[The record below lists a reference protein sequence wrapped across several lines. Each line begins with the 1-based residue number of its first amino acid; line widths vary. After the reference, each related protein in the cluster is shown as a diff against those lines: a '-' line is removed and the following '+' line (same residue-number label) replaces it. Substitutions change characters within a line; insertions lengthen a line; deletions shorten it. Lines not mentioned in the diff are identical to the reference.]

1 MRLFK
6 NKLAVTII
14 VLSVTFLGLIIYSA
28 KRENITF
35 IENGIGVALN
45 PVQRVAYTVTG
56 NIHDFWDFA
65 TSFSKVKTDNEELK
79 KRNNELESM
88 EREYKSLKNE
98 NERLQDMLN
107 FKTERNEEY
116 IGAHIVGKAPD
127 LSEVYAIDK
136 GKNHGIKPGM
146 VVVTSSGL
154 FGKVAEVGSN
164 WSKVYSLLNENIAV
178 AAMIER
184 TKETTG
190 LVKGYRDANNR
201 FLAKVYNL
209 PVDSEVKE
217 GDDVVI
223 TSGEGQIYPKGLKI
237 GKVLSVE
244 EDRGKV
250 MKIATIEP
258 CVDFSKLEEIF
269 IIVPNDPLEVKY
281 N

>member
-6 NKLAVTII
+6 NKLAATII
-14 VLSVTFLGLIIYSA
+14 VLSVTFLGLIIYSV
-28 KRENITF
+28 KRENISF
-35 IENGIGVALN
+35 VENGIGVALN
-45 PVQRVAYTVTG
+45 PVQKVAYTVTG

-65 TSFSKVKTDNEELK
+65 TSFSKVKAENENLK
-79 KRNNELESM
+79 RRNNDLEKM
-88 EREYKSLKNE
+88 EKEYKDLKSE

-116 IGAHIVGKAPD
+116 IGAHIVDKANG
-127 LSEVYAIDK
+127 LEIYAIDK
-136 GKNHGIKPGM
+136 GKKDGIKPGM

-164 WSKVYSLLNENIAV
+164 WSKVYSLLNENISV
-178 AAMIER
+178 AAMIDR

-190 LVKGYRDANNR
+190 IVRGARDGNNV
-201 FLAKVYNL
+201 LAKVYNL
-209 PVDSEVKE
+209 PIDSEVKE
-217 GDDVVI
+217 GDDVMI

-258 CVDFSKLEEIF
+258 SVNFSKLEEIF
-269 IIVPNDPLEVKY
+269 IIVPKDPLNIKY
-281 N
+281 

>member
-6 NKLAVTII
+6 NKLAATII
-14 VLSVTFLGLIIYSA
+14 VLSVTFLGLIIYSV
-28 KRENITF
+28 KRENISF
-35 IENGIGVALN
+35 VENGIGVALN

-65 TSFSKVKTDNEELK
+65 TSFSKVKAENEKLNA
-79 KRNNELESM
+79 RNNELEKM
-88 EREYKSLKNE
+88 EKEYKDLKSE

-127 LSEVYAIDK
+127 GSEVYAIDK
-136 GKNHGIKPGM
+136 GKKDGLKPGM

-164 WSKVYSLLNENIAV
+164 WSKVYSLLNENISV
-178 AAMIER
+178 AAMIDR

-190 LVKGYRDANNR
+190 IVRGSRDGNNV
-201 FLAKVYNL
+201 LAKVYNL
-209 PVDSEVKE
+209 PIDSEVME
-217 GDDVVI
+217 GDDVMI

-237 GKVLSVE
+237 GKVLAVG

-258 CVDFSKLEEIF
+258 SVNFSKLEEIF
-269 IIVPNDPLEVKY
+269 IIVPKDPLNIKY
-281 N
+281 